1 MLQSRS
7 LKLPTPVVLTSLKTK
22 LKLTDAQAVLMAKH
36 AGIARFTFNW
46 GLGTWIALYS
56 EGLKPNAL
64 TLKQFFN
71 NHVKSVYPWI
81 KEQGICQKVTQYAFE
96 HLGRAFENFLAGKT
110 SYPKFKKKGQ
120 HDSFTIDASGRPIA
134 VGGTRLKLP
143 TIGWVSTI
151 EGLPHV
157 TTKAFTISFS
167 QEVGNW
173 YISFTYEIEP
183 EVTPKSR
190 EFVGVDLGVKQ
201 LATLSSGVVIANPQA
216 LRKARSSLG
225 RLQRQLRRKHKGS
238 KRYHRQKLRLA
249 TADQRVKNIRLD
261 ATHKATTYIC
271 KNHAVVAIEDL
282 NVSGMMANHK
292 LAGAVADANFYE
304 FRRQIEYKAQRY
316 GSKLVLVSRWYPSTQ
331 LCSNCGEQ
339 QPMSLSARVYECSA
353 CGFRIDR
360 DFNASVNLEN
370 YARVAKPSLDTE
382 G

>member
-1 MLQSRS
+1 M
-7 LKLPTPVVLTSLKTK
+7 LTSLKTK
-22 LKLTDAQAVLMAKH
+22 LKLTDDQAVLMAKH

-46 GLGTWIALYS
+46 GLGIWTALCKD
-56 EGLKPNAL
+56 GFKPNAFA
-64 TLKQFFN
+64 LKKFFN
-71 NHVKSVYPWI
+71 NHLKPVYPWI
-81 KEQGICQKVTQYAFE
+81 KEKGICQKVTQYAFE
-96 HLGRAFENFLAGKT
+96 HLGKAFKNFFEGRA
-110 SYPKFKKKGQ
+110 SYPKFKKKGR

-143 TIGWVSTI
+143 TIGWVSTY

-157 TTKAFTISFS
+157 KTKAFTIARVAGS
-167 QEVGNW
+167 W

-190 EFVGVDLGVKQ
+190 DFVGVDLGVKE
-201 LATLSSGVVIANPQA
+201 LATLSSGVVISNPKA
-216 LRKARSSLG
+216 LRKACKQLA
-225 RLQRQLRRKHKGS
+225 RLQRQLQRKEKGS
-238 KRYHRQKLRLA
+238 NRYNRQKLRLA
-249 TADQRVKNIRLD
+249 KAHQRVKNIRRD

-282 NVSGMMANHK
+282 NASGLMANHK

-316 GSKLVLVSRWYPSTQ
+316 GSSVVLVERWYPSTQ
-331 LCSNCGEQ
+331 LCSSCSEK
-339 QPMSLSARVYECSA
+339 QPMSLSARVYECSS
-353 CGFRIDR
+353 CGFRADR

-370 YARVAKPSLDTE
+370 YARQAVPSLDTE

>member
-1 MLQSRS
+1 MLSSAS
-7 LKLPTPVVLTSLKTK
+7 LELPATVVYTALKTK
-22 LKLTDAQAVLMAKH
+22 LKLTPAQAVLMAKH

-64 TLKQFFN
+64 VLKKFFN
-71 NHVKSVYPWI
+71 NHVKPVYPWM
-81 KEQGICQKVTQYAFE
+81 KEPGICQKVTQYAFE
-96 HLGRAFENFLAGKT
+96 HLGRAFGNFFSGKAC
-110 SYPKFKKKGQ
+110 YPKFKKKGQ

-143 TIGWVSTI
+143 TIGWVSTY
-151 EGLPHV
+151 EVLPHV
-157 TTKAFTISFS
+157 TTKKFTIS
-167 QEVGNW
+167 QEAGNW

-190 EFVGVDLGVKQ
+190 DFIGVDLGVKQ
-201 LATLSSGVVIANPQA
+201 LATLSSGLVIANPQA
-216 LRKARSSLG
+216 LKKARSLLA
-225 RLQRQLRRKHKGS
+225 RLQRQLQRKHKGS

-249 TADQRVKNIRLD
+249 AAHKRVKNIRLD
-261 ATHKATTYIC
+261 ATHKGTTYIC

-316 GSKLVLVSRWYPSTQ
+316 GSCVVLVARWYPSTQ
-331 LCSNCGEQ
+331 LCSNCARQ
-339 QPMSLSARVYECSA
+339 QPMSLSDRIYECSA
-353 CGFRIDR
+353 CGFVAER
-360 DFNASVNLEN
+360 DFNAAVNLEQ
-370 YARVAKPSLDTE
+370 YARRAKPSLDTE